1 VDKASCPCHRKSP
14 HSLLDEKSGTSY
26 MQIKIYLQLNLRP
39 RRRPATFN
47 YKNNEEESNE

>member
-1 VDKASCPCHRKSP
+1 
-14 HSLLDEKSGTSY
+14 